1 MKANKWLLN
10 AVCAL
15 GVCSSVASFAKTAEE
30 NANDVKNTKIGEVP
44 QNIKDGVEQKA
55 NDVAAKTEETSNEVK
70 ETKIGDI
77 LGNAEDKTN
86 KAANDVSEKADEV
99 AHNVGETKIGDVPGN
114 IWDGIKKAANDVSDK
129 ATEVAGDVKE
139 KAGIMAENVR
149 KTVSPDK
156 SEINVLGFDENHS
169 VLLQV
174 VLEDLSNV
182 YPVSVDFN
190 AFHQDGTDYVRVV
203 LQGLADQT
211 GEWTVTD
218 EMVESVTDQFEALD
232 AMSKVDNEEPNQE

>member
-30 NANDVKNTKIGEVP
+30 KADDVKNTKIGEVP
-44 QNIKDGVEQKA
+44 QNIKDGAEKKA
-55 NDVAAKTEETSNEVK
+55 DDVAAKTEETSNEVK
-70 ETKIGDI
+70 DTKIGDV
-77 LGNAEDKTN
+77 LGNAEDKASKTADDASD
-86 KAANDVSEKADEV
+86 KANEV
-99 AHNVGETKIGDVPGN
+99 AHNVGDTKIGDVPGN
-114 IWDGIKKAANDVSDK
+114 VWDGIKKAANNVSDK

-139 KAGIMAENVR
+139 KAGVMAENVR
-149 KTVSPDK
+149 DTVSPDK

-174 VLEDLSNV
+174 VLEDASNV
-182 YPVSVDFN
+182 HPVSVDFD

-218 EMVESVTDQFEALD
+218 AMVESVTDQFETLD
-232 AMSKVDNEEPNQE
+232 AMSKTDNEEPAQE